1 MALVKLFEIDKENF
15 YSHKITEILPLFS
28 IHNKSK

>member
-15 YSHKITEILPLFS
+15 YSHKIAVLLPLCF
-28 IHNKSK
+28 NTE